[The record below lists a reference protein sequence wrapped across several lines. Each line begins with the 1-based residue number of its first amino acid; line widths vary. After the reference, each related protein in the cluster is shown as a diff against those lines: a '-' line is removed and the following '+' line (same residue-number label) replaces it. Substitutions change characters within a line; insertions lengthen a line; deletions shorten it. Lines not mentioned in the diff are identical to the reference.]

1 MIFTKLQLTLYQ
13 SIIAICFFCA
23 SHIFA
28 QSEHKSITRSYNMM
42 IRMAEIDVDSK
53 YISEYSAILK
63 ESAETSMRLEK
74 GVIAIF
80 PMFQKENPTQIR
92 ILEVYLNKESY
103 EAHLQTLH
111 FKHYKTTTLKM
122 IKSLKLVEMQP
133 IDVETMQKMLSK
145 IK

>member
-1 MIFTKLQLTLYQ
+1 
-13 SIIAICFFCA
+13 
-23 SHIFA
+23 
-28 QSEHKSITRSYNMM
+28 MM